1 MIVTLLCLAATVAGA
16 PRWLRVAQREHYL
29 PGTVT
34 WTDQLW
40 LSRSRASAAVVVPVL
55 VAFGLGVVSSHWW
68 FLVAAVLAQAT
79 PVGLPY
85 RGRTAKLAWTP
96 RVRRLSI
103 VLGLLVLL
111 VGVWG
116 PLFGALTSVLLPTLV
131 DAALYAVSPIEK
143 RLSST
148 FLVQAQ
154 QKVAKVRPTVVAITG
169 SYGKTTTKNYLAH
182 LLAGSHTVL
191 ASPASFNNAMGLS
204 RAVNE
209 GLVPGTEIFVAEMG
223 TYGPGE
229 IRGLC
234 EVFPPDVA
242 VMTAIG
248 EVHLQRMGDRDG
260 VLAAKTEITEKAR
273 AVVLNV
279 DDDKL
284 AGLATRLAGKRV
296 VRCSIRDRH
305 VDVAIV
311 EGHLFVEGED
321 LGEVSL
327 PESVHP
333 SNAACAVGAVVAL
346 GDDPALV
353 VKRLASLPTVAHRLE
368 PIEQPGGS
376 WILDDTYNSNP
387 AGAAEALRRAVL
399 LAQRSGGRVHV
410 VTPGMV
416 ELGSVQRLR
425 NAELGKAVKDA
436 TVSTLVVV
444 GSTNRAALKKGASGG
459 STDVVCVRTR
469 PEAVALVE
477 QRSAVGDVVLFE
489 NDLPDHYP

>member
-1 MIVTLLCLAATVAGA
+1 VILVVLCLLATALGT
-16 PRWLRVAQREHYL
+16 PRWVRVAQREHYL
-29 PGTVT
+29 PGSVT

-40 LSRSRASAAVVVPVL
+40 LSRSRPSALLVLPVL
-55 VAFGLGVVSSHWW
+55 GAFVLGLLSSDWW
-68 FLVAAVLAQAT
+68 FVGAAVLAQLT

-85 RGRTAKLAWTP
+85 RGRTSKLAWTP
-96 RVRRLSI
+96 RARRLCVVLAVI
-103 VLGLLVLL
+103 VVLL
-111 VGVWG
+111 GVWG
-116 PLFGALTSVLLPTLV
+116 AGFAALTSLLLPTLL
-131 DAALYAVSPIEK
+131 DGALYAVTPLEK
-143 RLSST
+143 RLSKV
-148 FLVQAQ
+148 FLEQAR
-154 QKVAKVRPTVVAITG
+154 QKVAKVRPTVIAITG

-191 ASPASFNNAMGLS
+191 ASPASFNNVMGLS
-204 RAVNE
+204 RAVND
-209 GLVPGTEIFVAEMG
+209 GLVPGTEVFVAEMG

-234 EVFPPDVA
+234 EVFPPDIA
-242 VMTAIG
+242 MLTAIG

-284 AGLATRLAGKRV
+284 AGLAGRLPGKQV
-296 VRCSIRDRH
+296 IRCSLRDRTA
-305 VDVAIV
+305 DVALV
-311 EGHLFVEGED
+311 DGRLLVGGQD
-321 LGEVSL
+321 LGPVVL

-333 SNAACAVGAVVAL
+333 ANAACAVGAAVAL
-346 GDDPALV
+346 GDDPATLL
-353 VKRLASLPTVAHRLE
+353 KRLETLPTVAHRLA

-387 AGAAEALRRAVL
+387 VGAAEALRRAVA

-416 ELGSVQRLR
+416 ELGDIQRLR
-425 NAELGKAVKDA
+425 NTELGKAVKDA
-436 TVSTLVVV
+436 TVSSLVIV
-444 GSTNRAALKKGASGG
+444 GTTNRAALRKGASGG
-459 STDVVCVRTR
+459 STDVVCARNR

>member
-1 MIVTLLCLAATVAGA
+1 VIVMLLCLLATVLGA
-16 PRWLRVAQREHYL
+16 PRWLRVAQREHYV

-40 LSRSRASAAVVVPVL
+40 LSRSRLSALLLLPVL
-55 VAFGLGVVSSHWW
+55 GAFVLGVLSNDWW
-68 FLVAAVLAQAT
+68 YVLAAVLAQAS

-85 RGRTAKLAWTP
+85 RGRTSRLAWTP
-96 RVRRLSI
+96 RVRRLAVVLAVI
-103 VLGLLVLL
+103 VLVL
-111 VGVWG
+111 GVWG
-116 PLFGALTSVLLPTLV
+116 PALAALTSVLLPTLV
-131 DAALYAVSPIEK
+131 DGALYAVNPLEK
-143 RLSST
+143 RLSRT
-148 FLVQAQ
+148 FLEQAQ

-209 GLVPGTEIFVAEMG
+209 GLVPGTEVFVAEMG

-242 VMTAIG
+242 VLTAIG

-273 AVVLNV
+273 AVVLNA

-284 AGLATRLAGKRV
+284 ADLATRLPGKQV
-296 VRCSIRDRH
+296 VRCSVTDTTG
-305 VDVAIV
+305 DVAIV
-311 EGHLFVEGED
+311 DGRVFVAGAD
-321 LGEVSL
+321 LGEAAL

-333 SNAACAVGAVVAL
+333 ANAACALGAVVAL
-346 GDDPALV
+346 GDDPAPL
-353 VKRLASLPTVAHRLE
+353 VKRLAGLPTVAHRLE

-387 AGAAEALRRAVL
+387 VGAAEAVRRAGL
-399 LAQRSGGRVHV
+399 LAARSGGRVHV

-416 ELGSVQRLR
+416 ELGSVQRQR
-425 NAELGKAVKDA
+425 NAELGSAIRDA
-436 TVSTLVVV
+436 GVSSLIIV
-444 GSTNRAALKKGASGG
+444 GTTNRAALQKGAAGG
-459 STDVVCVRTR
+459 STDVVCARTR

-477 QRSAVGDVVLFE
+477 QRATAGDVVLFE

>member
-1 MIVTLLCLAATVAGA
+1 MIAVLMCLLATVLGT

-29 PGTVT
+29 PGSVT

-40 LSRSRASAAVVVPVL
+40 LTRSRLSALLVL
-55 VAFGLGVVSSHWW
+55 VALAAFVLGVLSSDWW
-68 FLVAAVLAQAT
+68 FVAAAVLGQLT

-85 RGRTAKLAWTP
+85 RGRTSALAWTP
-96 RVRRLSI
+96 RVRRLSLVLGVI
-103 VLGLLVLL
+103 VLVL
-111 VGVWG
+111 GVWG
-116 PLFGALTSVLLPTLV
+116 PAFAALTSLLLPTLL
-131 DAALYAVSPIEK
+131 DGALYAVTPLEK
-143 RLSST
+143 RLSKV
-148 FLVQAQ
+148 FLEQAR
-154 QKVAKVRPTVVAITG
+154 QKVSRVRPTVVAITG

-182 LLAGSHTVL
+182 LLAESHTVL

-209 GLVPGTEIFVAEMG
+209 GLVPGTEVFVAEMG

-229 IRGLC
+229 IRELC
-234 EVFPPDVA
+234 EIFPPDVA
-242 VMTAIG
+242 MMTAIG

-273 AVVLNV
+273 AVVLNT

-284 AGLATRLAGKRV
+284 AGLAGRLSGKEV
-296 VRCSIRDRH
+296 IRCSLRDKTA
-305 VDVAIV
+305 DVCLLD
-311 EGHLFVEGED
+311 GRLFVRGED
-321 LGEVSL
+321 LGPVTL

-333 SNAACAVGAVVAL
+333 SNAACAVGAALAL
-346 GDDPALV
+346 GDDVRPL
-353 VKRLASLPTVAHRLE
+353 VKRLATLPTVAHRLA

-399 LAQRSGGRVHV
+399 LAERSGGRVHV

-416 ELGSVQRLR
+416 ELGNVQRLR

-436 TVSTLVVV
+436 TVSSLIIV
-444 GSTNRAALKKGASGG
+444 GTTNRAALRKGASGG
-459 STDVVCVRTR
+459 STDVVCVRNR

-477 QRSAVGDVVLFE
+477 KRSAVGDVVLFE